1 MPACWNVPLGP
12 ARRVGAG
19 LRAHPLL
26 ISTWAPIPME
36 RSRVAAPSQPA
47 LLFLIV
53 FRLGAAVVG
62 KQSDAKRKAKLKDRR
77 KKAEA
82 ALARVV
88 GTQSKVAEWAAS
100 FDAEPNIIAE
110 LVDEHGAVLAYV
122 EGDDDENWTVVVDD
136 EPVAGTSDEFVALS
150 LFLGAAVDDRAAG
163 NTSFIQFG
171 TWLIEEIERRC
182 EANNME
188 WHDFLRALLPL
199 EKQHLALPHQR
210 AL

>member
-1 MPACWNVPLGP
+1 MG
-12 ARRVGAG
+12 R
-19 LRAHPLL
+19 
-26 ISTWAPIPME
+26 
-36 RSRVAAPSQPA
+36 
-47 LLFLIV
+47 
-53 FRLGAAVVG
+53 
-62 KQSDAKRKAKLKDRR
+62 QSDAKRKAKLKDRR

-82 ALARVV
+82 TLAQVV
-88 GTQSKVAEWAAS
+88 ANQSKVAEWAAA

-122 EGDDDENWTVVVDD
+122 EGDADENWTLVVDG

-150 LFLGAAVDDRAAG
+150 ILLVAAVDDRAAG

-171 TWLIEEIERRC
+171 AWLIEEIERRC
-182 EANNME
+182 EAKNIE
-188 WHDFLRALLPL
+188 WEDFLRSLLPL